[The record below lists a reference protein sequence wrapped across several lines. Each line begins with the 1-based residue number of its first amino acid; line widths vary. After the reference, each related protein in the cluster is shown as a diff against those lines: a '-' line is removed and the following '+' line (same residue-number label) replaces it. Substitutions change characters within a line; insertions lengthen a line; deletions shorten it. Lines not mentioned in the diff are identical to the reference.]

1 MAGVWAPVDAHPNPL
16 KGGDVGQYLG
26 AVAFQDYAPAAE
38 DADAIGHD
46 VDLQV
51 QPRAWVWSRLWSF
64 RVGEGLGRAREMPS
78 ELAEA
83 IRTHR
88 RAPRAAARHGTGP
101 GTQ

>member
-1 MAGVWAPVDAHPNPL
+1 MSEPTDNIPGGTVFTPQKAVRRITDHLVDHLAELEALLAGVEPIPDTWHGRTVTLA
-16 KGGDVGQYLG
+16 
-26 AVAFQDYAPAAE
+26 
-38 DADAIGHD
+38 
-46 VDLQV
+46 
-51 QPRAWVWSRLWSF
+51 SRLWSF
-64 RVGEGLGRAREMPS
+64 RVGEGLGRARPMPS